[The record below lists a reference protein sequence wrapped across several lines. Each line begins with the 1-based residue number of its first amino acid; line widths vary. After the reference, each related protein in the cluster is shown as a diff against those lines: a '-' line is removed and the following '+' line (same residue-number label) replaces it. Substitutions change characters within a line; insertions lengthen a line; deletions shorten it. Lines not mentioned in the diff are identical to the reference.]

1 MTIGIDW
8 DEEEAAQKAPT
19 VQQKTVQEPIGQGIP
34 AVLKDTTPSSAVG
47 LASVPPSVS
56 TPVATG
62 NPMVNQAAQT
72 GGSMLQSLI
81 PLINPIHLKQGVS
94 EYVDSSSLDPYATA
108 AHVGADVL
116 GGYLGLKT
124 VQGIGSGISK
134 KIGNVIGG
142 VDPTIQAQ
150 INQSNKQAERAAR
163 APQGKTPDP
172 LPTAG
177 GRIEPTLSIEPPPP
191 PAPPTTPPPPV
202 TPVEKAAA
210 AVETPMDAVKLR
222 EATAKADLAELK
234 LTSARQATPDFEA
247 KRLQAANAAQQS
259 MRPVVPSTEVTPTF
273 ESRRQQALQAARQ
286 SMGDFPASVPPSSVP
301 PSAVTQVKTLTVPE
315 VTPEIAPEAST
326 PKPIQRNAPPV
337 SLQDS
342 TGRQMPG
349 AVGSAAAPKTVVTG
363 EAGASVAP
371 TEAAIEKSKTPRAE
385 RGSLA
390 TIANNPPVIEGQ
402 PGMREQYTVPKTKGS
417 TAINPLTG
425 EKFMG
430 PGGYN
435 YLAGQLGPERV
446 QQAWEEQY
454 GKRNVPAQEVIQKY
468 SESRYP
474 PTAATIEGKSGG
486 AFTKPKLIP
495 EYIKGSASPGALATT
510 AVLAALPALGA
521 AAYQKYKGNE
531 SAVDASLKE
540 AKESLKSLATLPY
553 DVSKAA
559 LQGDF
564 GPFKDLMMSM
574 NPASLLWNEMNKHDE
589 EILKKMIYKEKVGAG
604 RGMQGVPPP
613 NK

>member
-1 MTIGIDW
+1 MPTQSGVNNMTIGIDW
-8 DEEEAAQKAPT
+8 DEEEAAQQAPT
-19 VQQKTVQEPIGQGIP
+19 VQKKTVQEPIGQGVSP
-34 AVLKDTTPSSAVG
+34 LLKDTTPSSAVG

-62 NPMVNQAAQT
+62 NPMVNQTAQA

-108 AHVGADVL
+108 AHIGADVL

-210 AVETPMDAVKLR
+210 AVENPMDAVKLR
-222 EATAKADLAELK
+222 EATAKADLAELE

-259 MRPVVPSTEVTPTF
+259 MKPVVPSTEVTPTF

-286 SMGDFPASVPPSSVP
+286 SMGDFPASVPPASVP

-326 PKPIQRNAPPV
+326 PKPIQRSAPPV

-349 AVGSAAAPKTVVTG
+349 AVSSAAAPKTVVTG

-371 TEAAIEKSKTPRAE
+371 TEAAVTEAKTRAARRSPEQMKIDKAAAPELGGKNWLTSQLGGEANYKSYIEQYNQGKPYANATEAQKSIEANLGGPKKSEYHKAKQGIVTAAE
-385 RGSLA
+385 KEVGPIKPNKKALEYFDKHGKLKGGV
-390 TIANNPPVIEGQ
+390 T
-402 PGMREQYTVPKTKGS
+402 PGMMFN
-417 TAINPLTG
+417 I
-425 EKFMG
+425 
-430 PGGYN
+430 
-435 YLAGQLGPERV
+435 AG
-446 QQAWEEQY
+446 
-454 GKRNVPAQEVIQKY
+454 N
-468 SESRYP
+468 
-474 PTAATIEGKSGG
+474 
-486 AFTKPKLIP
+486 
-495 EYIKGSASPGALATT
+495 
-510 AVLAALPALGA
+510 ALGA
-521 AAYQKYKGNE
+521 ASLMNEYKQAKKTGDWSNFGLSATGQIIGNVAPKLALPFALMQPGSAGE
-531 SAVDASLKE
+531 SQDELQALGKRLQA
-540 AKESLKSLATLPY
+540 AK
-553 DVSKAA
+553 
-559 LQGDF
+559 F
-564 GPFKDLMMSM
+564 
-574 NPASLLWNEMNKHDE
+574 
-589 EILKKMIYKEKVGAG
+589 GAG
-604 RGMQGVPPP
+604 RGKQGVPPP
-613 NK
+613 LR